1 MKNKIA
7 IRVRYNECDPMG
19 VVHHA
24 VYPVWF
30 EMGRTELLREQGS
43 SYRELEEQKL
53 FLAVTD
59 LQIKYK
65 ASAKYDDA
73 LSLVT
78 SLDEVTN
85 IRVKHTYTLLRN
97 EQVIASASTTI
108 VCVDDAGNVQRIPG
122 AITS

>member
-1 MKNKIA
+1 
-7 IRVRYNECDPMG
+7 MG

-108 VCVDDAGNVQRIPG
+108 VCVDDAGNVQRVPG

>member
-1 MKNKIA
+1 
-7 IRVRYNECDPMG
+7 MG

-30 EMGRTELLREQGS
+30 EMGRTELLREQGR

-78 SLDEVTN
+78 SLDEVKN
-85 IRVKHTYTLLRN
+85 IRIKHTYTLLRN

-108 VCVDDAGNVQRIPG
+108 VCVDDAGNVQHIPG